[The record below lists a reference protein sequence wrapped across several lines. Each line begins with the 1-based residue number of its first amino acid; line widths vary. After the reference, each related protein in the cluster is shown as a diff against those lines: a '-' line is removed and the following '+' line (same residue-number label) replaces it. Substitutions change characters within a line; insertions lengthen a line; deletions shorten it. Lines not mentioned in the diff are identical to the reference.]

1 MRIALLVE
9 YYQRLPERR
18 PSESPKSWAVR
29 LQEGLED
36 FKKLATARYS
46 EGTFERMLTHPN
58 VDARRAAVL
67 AMGLAGTMTVNKAVA
82 ACLHDGDNQVRQLAG
97 DALWS
102 MWFRAESESNVREL
116 HRLVRLRNPEK
127 ALAGFETLLKNAPG
141 FAEAYNQRAI
151 LFFRT
156 ERFQESIGDC
166 ETALK
171 LNPCHFG
178 AQAGIGQ
185 CYMRMRKP
193 RAALR
198 AFRQALR
205 INPNLEGVEE
215 TIRSLEDVLGE
226 EGRTG
231 EK

>member
-1 MRIALLVE
+1 VRIALLVE
-9 YYQRLPERR
+9 YYQKLPERR
-18 PSESPKSWAVR
+18 ANESPKSWAVR

-36 FKKLATARYS
+36 FKKLAVARYS
-46 EGTFERMLTHPN
+46 EGTLARMLNHPN
-58 VDARRAAVL
+58 VDCRRAAVL
-67 AMGLAGTMTVNKAVA
+67 AMGLVGTMTANKAVA
-82 ACLHDGDNQVRQLAG
+82 ACLHDGDGQVRQLAG

-102 MWFRAESESNVREL
+102 MWFRAETEANVREL

-127 ALAGFETLLKNAPG
+127 ALPGYEALLKNAPS

-151 LFFRT
+151 LYFRT
-156 ERFQESIGDC
+156 ERFQDSIADC

-185 CYMRMRKP
+185 CYIRMRKP

-226 EGRTG
+226 EGKTG